1 MSKKKK
7 KGLSGT
13 DSFHMKHPYITWL
26 IVDLSMAMLCSVA
39 VKAILNS
46 KGYTTQEALDALNQ

>member
-13 DSFHMKHPYITWL
+13 DSFYMKHPYITWL
-26 IVDLSMAMLCSVA
+26 IIDLSMAMLCSVA
-39 VKAILNS
+39 VKSILNS